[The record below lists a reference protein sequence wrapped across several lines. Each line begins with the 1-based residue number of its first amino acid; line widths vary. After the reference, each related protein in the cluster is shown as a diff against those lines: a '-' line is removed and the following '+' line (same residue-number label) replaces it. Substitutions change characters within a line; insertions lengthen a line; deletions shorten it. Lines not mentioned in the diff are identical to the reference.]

1 MAAEISSFVLVAGLS
16 ALSGAVISIA
26 VNIVAYGA
34 HQRAQQS
41 QDRAWYHREGL
52 LTFAYFMVNNV
63 GCGIFLYASSLGAVS
78 VAMPAETAALLL
90 SNLVLQSVFKIG
102 KVHSTQWLG
111 TILLCVATSCL
122 GYAGPSDDGDASSS
136 VFRKISEFWPLS
148 WLLFNVALGVASLT
162 YICII
167 WEGASK
173 LPAPIK
179 TPLLD
184 LDHKSGNDQ
193 RVIPQNH
200 FLSKTASFLLPGVGL
215 LKPLPAKL
223 DDSIGYVAIAAS
235 SSLSAPLLLKF
246 ASAMSDEPTAS
257 CARTEPDETSTSSAV
272 PELDE
277 TAESRK
283 GFWESRKPSRNLL
296 KTCAYATFVAVVT
309 ALASS
314 VGKMMTESGKAGMY
328 PELYCSIAV
337 YILLGIASVYF
348 GAKAAS
354 ECNQAQYLPINEC
367 VKLVINA
374 LTGLIVWRDDIQ
386 HPAWYAVVYAL
397 ICIGAFLCA

>member
-90 SNLVLQSVFKIG
+90 LNLVLQSVLKIG

-111 TILLCVATSCL
+111 TVLLCAATACL
-122 GYAGPSDDGDASSS
+122 GYVGPGEDAGSE
-136 VFRKISEFWPLS
+136 VFQKVSEFWPLC
-148 WLLFNVALGVASLT
+148 WLLFNVALGVASLVC
-162 YICII
+162 ICIMREEAGKDQAPNEVPI
-167 WEGASK
+167 
-173 LPAPIK
+173 LP
-179 TPLLD
+179 T
-184 LDHKSGNDQ
+184 N
-193 RVIPQNH
+193 
-200 FLSKTASFLLPGVGL
+200 TASFLLPGVGL
-215 LKPLPAKL
+215 LKMVPAKF
-223 DDSIGYVAIAAS
+223 DERAAS
-235 SSLSAPLLLKF
+235 LAGAASPSFSGLNFLRF
-246 ASAMSDEPTAS
+246 ASAKSDEPTAS
-257 CARTEPDETSTSSAV
+257 GARTASQATTASCSV

-277 TAESRK
+277 TTESHNR
-283 GFWESRKPSRNLL
+283 SREGQKLSRNLL

-314 VGKMMTESGKAGMY
+314 AGKMMTEAGRAG
-328 PELYCSIAV
+328 LYTVLYSCIAV
-337 YILLGIASVYF
+337 YILLGIAGIYF

-374 LTGLIVWRDDIQ
+374 LTGLLVWRDDIPY
-386 HPAWYAVVYAL
+386 PAWYAVAYAF